1 MALTIFGS
9 VLYRLSPG
17 QPCPP
22 PEPELVT
29 YTLAKVQT
37 NAPMYPPATVGSLRA
52 HPTYFLWV
60 AALLVPV
67 SRLVCLALQCLSY
80 SEGSCWS
87 FSVSWE
93 SQPPHCQV
101 SGRAAGSLWGERK
114 SNVLLPERNGP
125 QILSPWQDV
134 EDRNHKLSILGRLT
148 QTLYFR
154 PLVQPRIFIV
164 SKENLGL
171 GTPAEWGQELWL
183 SHSRSL
189 GHRTIRG
196 KKIY

>member
-1 MALTIFGS
+1 MPSPRTRVGYLYPSQGS
-9 VLYRLSPG
+9 DQCADVSSCHGKPASTSHLLPVGGSSSPG
-17 QPCPP
+17 ACFTTGLCSSAVPP
-22 PEPELVT
+22 
-29 YTLAKVQT
+29 
-37 NAPMYPPATVGSLRA
+37 S
-52 HPTYFLWV
+52 H
-60 AALLVPV
+60 
-67 SRLVCLALQCLSY
+67 

-87 FSVSWE
+87 FNVSWE
-93 SQPPHCQV
+93 SQPPHFQV

-134 EDRNHKLSILGRLT
+134 EDRNHKLAILGRLT

-154 PLVQPRIFIV
+154 PLVQPRIFIA

-189 GHRTIRG
+189 GHRTIR
-196 KKIY
+196 KKKNLLIPSC